1 MAAPAAAGR
10 TMSKQFHE
18 VYAEQEVGP
27 PPERSTGFV
36 FAAVSAIVALIFRDS
51 TTVLGIAG
59 TLCVLFLGASLIKP
73 SLLRPLNLVWF
84 RFSLLLHR
92 IVNPVVLG
100 ILFVVA
106 ILPFGLVM
114 RIFRDP
120 MRNKR
125 ASGPTYWVKRGPA
138 SDETHSMSNQ
148 F

>member
-1 MAAPAAAGR
+1 
-10 TMSKQFHE
+10 MSKQFHE
-18 VYAEQEVGP
+18 TYAEQEVGP

-51 TTVLGIAG
+51 AVVLGIAG
-59 TLCVLFLGASLIKP
+59 ALCLLFLGLSLVKP
-73 SLLRPLNLVWF
+73 SLLRPLNLVWH

-92 IVNPVVLG
+92 IVNPLVLG
-100 ILFVVA
+100 ILFVFA

-120 MRNKR
+120 MRSKR
-125 ASGPTYWVKRGPA
+125 EPGPTYWVDRAPA